1 MLGIKD
7 SPYQRI
13 LELNEV
19 EIYHQLVVTLYLSIM
34 IKVFFKEGNAIL
46 SYSASLIFH
55 MLLFAIAYFFADLHL
70 NKVNPNAGYVQVFTN
85 ESNVDPINFEKSLN
99 QEKDEKLENQKQENL
114 PKKEPVENS
123 TPAVSLNFLDQ
134 NADTTSLEQVYSEK
148 TMNVSIKYPAGW
160 TFLDQNVSKK
170 LDGVTFW
177 ASNTNI
183 NPPPYVHLEVRDKN
197 LFNESR
203 YKHSL
208 ISRDAVLY
216 FNDPENLANYV
227 SQTFYFR
234 TETDN
239 DFIIKL
245 TIKGEDAFKS
255 FAPTFYGM
263 LKSFSF
269 DSSFF

>member
-99 QEKDEKLENQKQENL
+99 Q
-114 PKKEPVENS
+114 
-123 TPAVSLNFLDQ
+123 
-134 NADTTSLEQVYSEK
+134 
-148 TMNVSIKYPAGW
+148 
-160 TFLDQNVSKK
+160 
-170 LDGVTFW
+170 
-177 ASNTNI
+177 
-183 NPPPYVHLEVRDKN
+183 
-197 LFNESR
+197 
-203 YKHSL
+203 
-208 ISRDAVLY
+208 
-216 FNDPENLANYV
+216 
-227 SQTFYFR
+227 
-234 TETDN
+234 
-239 DFIIKL
+239 
-245 TIKGEDAFKS
+245 
-255 FAPTFYGM
+255 
-263 LKSFSF
+263 
-269 DSSFF
+269 